1 MKSLKAALSQIR
13 QDENYAKKRLISDIN
28 GGNKTLKYANKQEKI
43 EYLIRNSNM
52 STYYATSFYNTHI
65 NKS

>member
-1 MKSLKAALSQIR
+1 MKSLKGALHQIR
-13 QDENYAKKRLISDIN
+13 QDEKNAKNCLISDIN

-52 STYYATSFYNTHI
+52 STYYATNFYNTHI
-65 NKS
+65 IN